1 MKRADVQVVQDAI
14 EMSRSRQYYTMNI
27 RKLEQNEHIMTRSIY
42 EEVFPS
48 DSKEFVDYYYTEKT
62 KDNEIYVIE
71 EDNGIQSMIHL
82 NPYTLMVNGKEETS
96 HYIVA
101 VATREMYRKR
111 GYMATLLKET
121 LNTMYSER
129 EPFTFLMPAREGIY
143 LPHGFRTVYEQE
155 HPYKTEF
162 DKGSR
167 VVEDK
172 DLENLAGFAEKNL
185 SEKFTVYAKR
195 TPEYYARLIKEYGSD
210 GGKLAV
216 YEEENVITGGYIIVP
231 ELYETKPKIMI
242 RIVHLEHMLLL
253 LKLNYF
259 MGACFEVVDPI
270 IEENNK
276 ILLLTGTEYS
286 GVMLMEGKPEQSEG
300 VITIEALGSLVFGAK
315 TVDEVA
321 QEEGVSMSDRLME
334 KLRKI
339 VPLSKIYLN
348 EIV

>member
-1 MKRADVQVVQDAI
+1 MI
-14 EMSRSRQYYTMNI
+14 I
-27 RKLEQNEHIMTRSIY
+27 RKLDLQEHGKTRFIY

-48 DSKEFVDYYYTEKT
+48 DSKSFVDYYYTEKT

-82 NPYTLMVNGKEETS
+82 NPYTLMVNGKEEPS

-101 VATREMYRKR
+101 VATREEYRKR
-111 GYMATLLKET
+111 GYMSALLHET
-121 LNTMYSER
+121 LNKMYSER

-155 HPYKTEF
+155 HPYKMEM
-162 DKGSR
+162 DANSR
-167 VVEDK
+167 IVEEK
-172 DLENLAGFAEKNL
+172 DVQRLTTFAEKKL
-185 SEKFTVYAKR
+185 AEKFDVYAKR
-195 TPEYYARLIKEYGSD
+195 TPQYYERLIKEYGSD

-216 YEEENVITGGYIIVP
+216 YEEGNAIVGGYVLVP

-259 MGACFEVVDPI
+259 MGACFEVTDPI
-270 IEENNK
+270 IKENNK

-300 VITIEALGSLVFGAK
+300 VLTVEALGSLIFGAK
-315 TVDEVA
+315 TVEEIA
-321 QEEGVSMSDRLME
+321 QEKGVSMSARLME
-334 KLRKI
+334 ELKKI

>member
-1 MKRADVQVVQDAI
+1 MKKIDVQGVQDVI
-14 EMSRSRQYYTMNI
+14 DRSRKVMRI
-27 RKLEQNEHIMTRSIY
+27 RKLDLQEHGKTRPVY
-42 EEVFPS
+42 EEIFPS

-71 EDNGIQSMIHL
+71 EDGGIQSMLHL
-82 NPYTLMVNGKEETS
+82 NPYTLMINGKEERTN
-96 HYIVA
+96 YIVA
-101 VATREMYRKR
+101 VATKEAYRKR
-111 GYMATLLKET
+111 GYMAALLKET
-121 LNTMYSER
+121 LHKMYAER

-143 LPHGFRTVYEQE
+143 LPHGFRTVYEQN
-155 HPYKTEF
+155 HPYEIEQKS
-162 DKGSR
+162 GSR
-167 VVEDK
+167 IAEIDDVK
-172 DLENLAGFAEKNL
+172 KLAEFAEKKL
-185 SEKFTVYAKR
+185 AERFDVYAKR
-195 TPEYYARLIKEYGSD
+195 TSEYYERLIKEYGSD

-216 YEEENVITGGYIIVP
+216 YEADNVITGGYIIVP

-242 RIVHLEHMLLL
+242 RIVHLEHLLLL

-270 IEENNK
+270 IKENNK

-315 TVDEVA
+315 SVEEIA
-321 QEEGVSMSDRLME
+321 KEEGVVMSARLMDE
-334 KLRKI
+334 LRKI